1 MENNNS
7 ITVKLHEKIF
17 RMKKKTLNALTI
29 TIDVLMFMVFILTLI
44 LRTNLMF
51 GLYWI
56 FIILYFIVDMI
67 NVMHWDY
74 DGLKADQNK
83 ASKVIGSFRDI
94 TTVTIVFSG
103 FFYLIV
109 IFLDNIKVITTA
121 NIYVVVIMYIL
132 LSIAQLFNHLSIR
145 NALKENIKLSK
156 KYSGKIKK

>member
-7 ITVKLHEKIF
+7 ITAKLHEKIF

-29 TIDVLMFMVFILTLI
+29 TINVIMLIVLILTLI

-56 FIILYFIVDMI
+56 FIILYFIVDMM

-83 ASKVIGSFRDI
+83 ASKVISSFRDV
-94 TTVTIVFSG
+94 TTITIVFSG
-103 FFYLIV
+103 LFYLIV
-109 IFLDNIKVITTA
+109 IFLDNIKVISTA

-132 LSIAQLFNHLSIR
+132 LSVAQLFNHLSIK
-145 NALKENIKLSK
+145 NALKENVKLSE
-156 KYSGKIKK
+156 KYSGKIK

>member
-7 ITVKLHEKIF
+7 ITAKLHEKIF
-17 RMKKKTLNALTI
+17 RMKKKTLNTLTT
-29 TIDVLMFMVFILTLI
+29 TIDVLMFIIFILTLI
-44 LRTNLMF
+44 LRTDLMF

-74 DGLKADQNK
+74 DGLKADKNK

-103 FFYLIV
+103 LFYLIV
-109 IFLDNIKVITTA
+109 IFLDNIKVISTTD
-121 NIYVVVIMYIL
+121 IYVVVVLYIL
-132 LSIAQLFNHLSIR
+132 LSLAQLFNHLSIR
-145 NALKENIKLSK
+145 TALKENRKLAK
-156 KYSGKIKK
+156 KYSK

>member
-7 ITVKLHEKIF
+7 ITAKLHEIIF
-17 RMKKKTLNALTI
+17 RMKKKTLNTLTI
-29 TIDVLMFMVFILTLI
+29 SVDVIMFIVLILTLI

-51 GLYWI
+51 GLFWI
-56 FIILYFIVDMI
+56 FIIIYFTVDMI

-109 IFLDNIKVITTA
+109 YF
-121 NIYVVVIMYIL
+121 
-132 LSIAQLFNHLSIR
+132 
-145 NALKENIKLSK
+145 
-156 KYSGKIKK
+156 

>member
-7 ITVKLHEKIF
+7 ITAKLHEKIF
-17 RMKKKTLNALTI
+17 RMKKKTLNTLTI
-29 TIDVLMFMVFILTLI
+29 TIDVLMFIVFILTLI

-51 GLYWI
+51 GLFWI
-56 FIILYFIVDMI
+56 FIIFYFIVDMM

-109 IFLDNIKVITTA
+109 IFLDNIEVITMA
-121 NIYVVVIMYIL
+121 NIYVVAIMYIL

-145 NALKENIKLSK
+145 NGLKENRKLAK
-156 KYSGKIKK
+156 KYSK

>member
-7 ITVKLHEKIF
+7 ITAKLHEKIF
-17 RMKKKTLNALTI
+17 RMKKKTLNTLTI
-29 TIDVLMFMVFILTLI
+29 TIDVLMFIVFILTLI

-51 GLYWI
+51 GLFWI
-56 FIILYFIVDMI
+56 FIILYFIVDMM

-109 IFLDNIKVITTA
+109 IFLDNIEVITMA
-121 NIYVVVIMYIL
+121 NIYVVAIMYIL

-145 NALKENIKLSK
+145 NGLKENRKLAK
-156 KYSGKIKK
+156 KYSK

>member
-7 ITVKLHEKIF
+7 ITAKLHEKIF
-17 RMKKKTLNALTI
+17 RMKKKTLNTLTI
-29 TIDVLMFMVFILTLI
+29 TIDVLMFIVFMLTLI

-51 GLYWI
+51 GLFWI

-109 IFLDNIKVITTA
+109 IFLDNIEVITMA
-121 NIYVVVIMYIL
+121 NIYVVAIMYIL
-132 LSIAQLFNHLSIR
+132 LSVAQLFNHLSIR
-145 NALKENIKLSK
+145 NGLKENRKLAK
-156 KYSGKIKK
+156 KYSK

>member
-7 ITVKLHEKIF
+7 ITAKLHEKIF
-17 RMKKKTLNALTI
+17 RMKKKTLNTLTI
-29 TIDVLMFMVFILTLI
+29 TIDVLMFIVFILTLI

-74 DGLKADQNK
+74 DGLKADKNK

-103 FFYLIV
+103 LFYLIV
-109 IFLDNIKVITTA
+109 IFLDNIKVISTT
-121 NIYVVVIMYIL
+121 NIYVVVVLYIL
-132 LSIAQLFNHLSIR
+132 LSLAQLFNHLSIK
-145 NALKENIKLSK
+145 NALKENRKLAK
-156 KYSGKIKK
+156 KYSK